1 MTAATPPLG
10 AAKGNATP
18 FLLVLDAGL
27 EVEVG
32 DEVEAGVVVAD
43 PPLTLPASLQDME
56 EGTE

>member
-10 AAKGNATP
+10 AAKGNAAA
-18 FLLVLDAGL
+18 LCVLDAGG
-27 EVEVG
+27 EEDVG

-43 PPLTLPASLQDME
+43 PPLTLPTLLQGTE